1 MNKLASNGMVVCI
14 SWPGQQIH
22 KGFSKWFH
30 HFEFD
35 SAPVRMLC
43 AVLSTSNGYLC
54 RPNAGSFPDPKIC
67 SWSPCAM
74 QQNFNI
80 PEALNHSSAR
90 CKSVSKLSK
99 WKS

>member
-22 KGFSKWFH
+22 KGFSKWSH

-43 AVLSTSNGYLC
+43 AVLKHKQ
-54 RPNAGSFPDPKIC
+54 R
-67 SWSPCAM
+67 
-74 QQNFNI
+74 
-80 PEALNHSSAR
+80 
-90 CKSVSKLSK
+90 VSL
-99 WKS
+99 